1 MNISKLNVIKSF
13 GILLLFFSSFSIFA
27 QSIIKGKVTDDKGIP
42 IPFASVFI
50 KGSIIGTTTDSLGLY
65 SLKVKEAGNFI
76 VVTTSKYQKKFSEM
90 GLIIDLVTLNKSHR
104 CSPTIC
110 SFITN
115 KIGINIESHKEN
127 VTNVYVV
134 ETKAEAEPIISNND
148 IVKLF
153 YQKHYS
159 FNCYSK
165 NWGDSKGEDKYDKV
179 CVVLNKTTYQKFK
192 ANSMNE
198 LPAQTKNKLYVACS
212 RSKSDLYLI
221 PEEVVK

>member
-1 MNISKLNVIKSF
+1 MLLVGDFYQHTFDTSRDGSVNKS
-13 GILLLFFSSFSIFA
+13 LH
-27 QSIIKGKVTDDKGIP
+27 DEYD
-42 IPFASVFI
+42 
-50 KGSIIGTTTDSLGLY
+50 
-65 SLKVKEAGNFI
+65 
-76 VVTTSKYQKKFSEM
+76 KYQKKFSEM

-198 LPAQTKNKLYVACS
+198 SPAQTKNKLYVACS